1 MEEKKIKKK
10 KLTLSVSSNKIHNV
24 PHYAKD
30 RKKTSVVVGKK
41 TSQNW
46 GDKRFRPKDNNINKP
61 KSDFYKKTD
70 NRSKTDLFSKKKIS
84 K

>member
-24 PHYAKD
+24 PHYAQD

-41 TSQNW
+41 TSQN
-46 GDKRFRPKDNNINKP
+46 
-61 KSDFYKKTD
+61 
-70 NRSKTDLFSKKKIS
+70 LIS
-84 K
+84 TFHGKGYILED